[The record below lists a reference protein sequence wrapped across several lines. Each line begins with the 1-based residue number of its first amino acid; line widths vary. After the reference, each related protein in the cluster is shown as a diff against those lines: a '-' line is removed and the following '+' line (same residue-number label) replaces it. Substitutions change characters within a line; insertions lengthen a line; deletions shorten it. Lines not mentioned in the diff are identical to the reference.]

1 MEDTISIYQL
11 DTEFVI
17 FMQTPASGNNWSVAT
32 QLYGVATDWHEKKE
46 KKPSSLDQP
55 MRTVLLYCLLNSL
68 LTKVQELE
76 TNVELNQQC
85 SAKGLIEGTTYPTF
99 GRTESEARAGHSGG
113 SGPPRPGGV
122 PSDRPAPSVLSQR
135 GGPLPSAPPHDRKPG
150 GGRPAFHLAD
160 SEQER
165 REPKDAYDHGS
176 LGSQCLLASGGLHDA
191 PVPAG
196 SLPPSQA
203 DRQTDQGVLSV
214 LPAHL
219 LQLTLYNT
227 CNYCYSHAVLMA
239 ILWTASSIPTGM
251 RLYRSDFI
259 RVLRWLTRKPQH
271 LHLWQLRAW
280 TAFCSEWQEPHLQH
294 DAAEFLQH
302 LAPALH
308 SSTSL
313 GWEAR
318 LGVDGEAFAQVVD
331 QGQLFPLV
339 LHSALDPAL
348 QSRNT
353 PVSLQKLLI
362 SWRNQVHPHAA
373 VTEPEWLAVQ
383 LNRVGADGQ
392 KTFHPLSLHPT
403 VYIPRFVGRGTR
415 STSSRFLLVA
425 IVYHLGATKLS
436 GHYRTALLTD
446 GSLRH
451 VTDDNIVP
459 QPVTNADISD
469 ISRNAY
475 LCFLKR
481 A

>member
-1 MEDTISIYQL
+1 
-11 DTEFVI
+11 
-17 FMQTPASGNNWSVAT
+17 
-32 QLYGVATDWHEKKE
+32 
-46 KKPSSLDQP
+46 
-55 MRTVLLYCLLNSL
+55 
-68 LTKVQELE
+68 
-76 TNVELNQQC
+76 
-85 SAKGLIEGTTYPTF
+85 
-99 GRTESEARAGHSGG
+99 
-113 SGPPRPGGV
+113 
-122 PSDRPAPSVLSQR
+122 
-135 GGPLPSAPPHDRKPG
+135 
-150 GGRPAFHLAD
+150 
-160 SEQER
+160 
-165 REPKDAYDHGS
+165 
-176 LGSQCLLASGGLHDA
+176 
-191 PVPAG
+191 
-196 SLPPSQA
+196 
-203 DRQTDQGVLSV
+203 
-214 LPAHL
+214 
-219 LQLTLYNT
+219 
-227 CNYCYSHAVLMA
+227 
-239 ILWTASSIPTGM
+239 M

-383 LNRVGADGQ
+383 LNRFGADGQ

-403 VYIPRFVGRGTR
+403 VYIPRFVGPGTP
-415 STSSRFLLVA
+415 A
-425 IVYHLGATKLS
+425 
-436 GHYRTALLTD
+436 
-446 GSLRH
+446 GSFWL
-451 VTDDNIVP
+451 P
-459 QPVTNADISD
+459 
-469 ISRNAY
+469 
-475 LCFLKR
+475 
-481 A
+481 